1 MNAFNWH
8 NSAMWTALS
17 LLFLLLALMVGP
29 APVLAAG
36 VGEGVGLVLYEVTE
50 DMYLLD
56 KDGKPTGNLANAVA
70 RAAVAQ
76 LSGVAKLGT
85 PLCPWEVLVVAAGA
99 RGCVVN
105 ASGGDN
111 LSLLPPDAGKG
122 SIGGTF
128 AVVVQDNNKADSP
141 EFVVMTGSFGGSA
154 DLSLP
159 FAGKAPIGFISNG
172 QGVVDQT
179 GQTFTFSGKFRLPY
193 ALDPQGTHAK
203 PRRHQSAY
211 YLSDDYRTPVAVEGG
226 ERSLGWPTV
235 RLEIKF

>member
-1 MNAFNWH
+1 
-8 NSAMWTALS
+8 
-17 LLFLLLALMVGP
+17 
-29 APVLAAG
+29 
-36 VGEGVGLVLYEVTE
+36 
-50 DMYLLD
+50 
-56 KDGKPTGNLANAVA
+56 
-70 RAAVAQ
+70 
-76 LSGVAKLGT
+76 
-85 PLCPWEVLVVAAGA
+85 
-99 RGCVVN
+99 
-105 ASGGDN
+105 
-111 LSLLPPDAGKG
+111 
-122 SIGGTF
+122 
-128 AVVVQDNNKADSP
+128 VQDNNKADSP

>member
-1 MNAFNWH
+1 MQQMNRHRGRGDKAMNAFNWH

-29 APVLAAG
+29 APVLA
-36 VGEGVGLVLYEVTE
+36 
-50 DMYLLD
+50 
-56 KDGKPTGNLANAVA
+56 DG
-70 RAAVAQ
+70 R
-76 LSGVAKLGT
+76 GT
-85 PLCPWEVLVVAAGA
+85 V
-99 RGCVVN
+99 
-105 ASGGDN
+105 
-111 LSLLPPDAGKG
+111 
-122 SIGGTF
+122 GGTF

-159 FAGKAPIGFISNG
+159 FAGKAPIGFISDG

-203 PRRHQSAY
+203 PRWHQSAY